1 MTHSLRQK
9 CQICHWSPL
18 KKSGCMS
25 IFHRKQ
31 LFIVLWSSLYI
42 QLQMKNCTKDV
53 KKLLCYLFVTYCI
66 VHRGLG
72 SVQSIHACKKKILSC
87 VKYWVGLAAFNYE
100 QWCTQ
105 GVTCCF
111 TSFAWASST
120 AWVMLKIN
128 LARFPGGWPSL
139 DQFSSCLGN
148 AVPIVFWQICTEL
161 AWTSFILSGDGCM
174 IGYQGFHIICSAL
187 SSLGCAVSVSCWYDF
202 FFC

>member
-9 CQICHWSPL
+9 CQICHWSPI
-18 KKSGCMS
+18 KKNKCMMPLG

-31 LFIVLWSSLYI
+31 LFIVLWSSLFI
-42 QLQMKNCTKDV
+42 QLQMKNGTKDV
-53 KKLLCYLFVTYCI
+53 NKMLCYLYVIYCI
-66 VHRGLG
+66 VHGGVG
-72 SVQSIHACKKKILSC
+72 SVQPNHECKNILSC

-111 TSFAWASST
+111 TSSAWVSST

-128 LARFPGGWPSL
+128 LTRFPGGWPSL

-148 AVPIVFWQICTEL
+148 GVPKVVWQICTEL
-161 AWTSFILSGDGCM
+161 AWNFYFKWGWLYDWLP
-174 IGYQGFHIICSAL
+174 GF
-187 SSLGCAVSVSCWYDF
+187 F
-202 FFC
+202 T